1 MSTTDADLIRLA
13 EQQHGLVTR
22 QQAHGAGLDREQWR
36 HRLARGEWERITPR
50 VVRRPGSPPSPV
62 QRALAAVLDV
72 GPSAYLA
79 HESAAAHWGAPG
91 RRVDPH
97 EVMVLRGRRT
107 PSRLANVHRPR
118 HLPDPFAAVLDG
130 VPVVRP
136 ALVLL
141 QLAPTDH
148 PERLRRL
155 LDWFWSRR
163 LLSGPSVCEELAD
176 LMHRGRPG
184 TVALRA
190 LLDELPDDYTPPA
203 SALEGRFARI
213 LANARLPEMRR
224 QVDLGGERW
233 CGRVDFV
240 AADLPLVAE
249 IDSETYHTAL
259 SSRADDAV
267 REEALTDA
275 GFMVVRITD
284 QEVWHHPRLVVDRVR
299 AARHLLLRHRR
310 AA

>member
-1 MSTTDADLIRLA
+1 MSTADEHLIQLA
-13 EQQHGLVTR
+13 EQQHGLIALR
-22 QQAHGAGLDREQWR
+22 QVREAGLSREAWR
-36 HRLARGEWERITPR
+36 HRLARGDWERITPR
-50 VVRRPGSPPSPV
+50 VVRRPGSPPNDV

-72 GPSAYLA
+72 GPSALLT
-79 HESAAAHWGAPG
+79 HRSAAAHWGAPG
-91 RRVDPH
+91 PSVHPH

-107 PSRLANVHRPR
+107 PSPLATVHRPR
-118 HLPDPFAAVLDG
+118 HLPDPYAAVLDG

-141 QLAPTDH
+141 QLAPTMH

-163 LLSGPSVCEELAD
+163 LLSGPSVRRELDD
-176 LMHRGRPG
+176 LMHRGRAG

-190 LLDELPDDYTPPA
+190 LLDELPDDYTPTA

-213 LANARLPEMRR
+213 LADAGLPEMRR

-240 AADLPLVAE
+240 AVDLPLVAE
-249 IDSETYHTAL
+249 VDSETYHSAL
-259 SSRADDAV
+259 SSRADDTV
-267 REEALTDA
+267 REAALTDA
-275 GFMVVRITD
+275 GFKVVRITD
-284 QEVWHHPRLVVDRVR
+284 QEVWHNPRVIVDRVR
-299 AARHLLLRHRR
+299 AARHLLLRQRR